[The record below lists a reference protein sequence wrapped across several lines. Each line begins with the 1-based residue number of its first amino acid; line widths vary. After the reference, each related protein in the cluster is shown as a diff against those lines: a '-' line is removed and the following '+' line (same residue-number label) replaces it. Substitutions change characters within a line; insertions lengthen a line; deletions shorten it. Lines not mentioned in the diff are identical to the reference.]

1 LKKGRLPAQL
11 VPLIEDGAIEEVIQP
26 LMSGKEASLWVVKAD
41 GRYFAAKVYKEAQNR
56 TFHNRADYMEGRAQ
70 RDTRQGRALQRK
82 SRYGRELAESS
93 WQNAEVDA
101 LHRLDEAGVR
111 VPKPL
116 VFVDNVLVMDLILD
130 ADGKP
135 APRLVDIE
143 FQPQEARNLLD
154 VLLDQAVRMLLSGVV
169 HGDLSE
175 YNVLMAYDGPVI
187 IDLPQATS
195 ASHNRN
201 ARRLFLRD
209 IGNIVRFV
217 GRFAPELL
225 RRHFGEEIWALYEK
239 GLLTPGIRLSGHWQ
253 PEEHKVDARE
263 VLREMESL
271 REFDMRKP
279 APPHRPGAS
288 RDGSPPS
295 LHRRVVDFEQPQSRK
310 PGGEPPRGTSARGHP
325 NRPQSN
331 RPGPG
336 RPRPRPPS
344 QGGGRGR

>member
-1 LKKGRLPAQL
+1 LKKGKVPAQL
-11 VPLIEDGAIEEVIQP
+11 APLIEDGAIEEVLQP

-41 GRYFAAKVYKEAQNR
+41 GRYCAAKVYKTAQNR
-56 TFHNRADYMEGRAQ
+56 SFHNRADYMEGRTM
-70 RDTRQGRALQRK
+70 RDTRQARALVRR

-111 VPKPL
+111 VPRPH

-143 FQPQEARNLLD
+143 FHPQEARNLLEF
-154 VLLDQAVRMLLSGVV
+154 LLDQAVRMLLCGVV

-195 ASHNRN
+195 AAHNRN

-209 IGNIVRFV
+209 IGNLVRFA

-239 GLLTPGIRLSGHWQ
+239 GQLVPGVRLSGQWQ
-253 PEEHKVDARE
+253 GDERHVDPHE
-263 VLREMESL
+263 VLREMEAL
-271 REFDMRKP
+271 REFEAR
-279 APPHRPGAS
+279 RPGPSS
-288 RDGSPPS
+288 RSAPS
-295 LHRRVVDFEQPQSRK
+295 GDPSRAPLRHRVVEFEQPKR
-310 PGGEPPRGTSARGHP
+310 PAEAARPADTRGRGG
-325 NRPQSN
+325 
-331 RPGPG
+331 RPGQG
-336 RPRPRPPS
+336 RPGQGRQRPRPPVTGS
-344 QGGGRGR
+344 GRGR